1 MQCVVLHCVV
11 GGGGGVIVAVSTML
25 QLGSNYCHEFAT
37 LKWLVVIRNITNAS
51 YNLFTSYSLENRNW
65 FRIFKV

>member
-1 MQCVVLHCVV
+1 M
-11 GGGGGVIVAVSTML
+11 AVSTML

-51 YNLFTSYSLENRNW
+51 YNLFTLYSLENRNW